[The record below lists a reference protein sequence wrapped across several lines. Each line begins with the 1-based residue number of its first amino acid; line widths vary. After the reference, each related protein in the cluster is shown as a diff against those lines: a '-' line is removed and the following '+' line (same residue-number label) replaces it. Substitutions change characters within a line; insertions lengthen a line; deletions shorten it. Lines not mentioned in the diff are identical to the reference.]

1 MKEYLETWG
10 LTLFLLLVLLV
21 VIADT
26 MHGTTC
32 FLPEGCNVPTVTRA
46 TEDMLIVYRGHEVV
60 AASLDGYVCAGT
72 VGDSICHRAIP
83 AQDAM
88 EGIA

>member
-32 FLPEGCNVPTVTRA
+32 WIPEGCTTPVVVRA
-46 TEDMLIVYRGHEVV
+46 TEDMLIVIRGEDVV
-60 AASLDGYVCAGT
+60 AASLDGYVCGGT
-72 VGDSICHRAIP
+72 LVDPHCHRAIP

-88 EGIA
+88 EGSK

>member
-21 VIADT
+21 VVADT

-32 FLPEGCNVPTVTRA
+32 WIPEGCPYTTVA
-46 TEDMLIVYRGHEVV
+46 GKDMLIVYRGHEVV

>member
-46 TEDMLIVYRGHEVV
+46 TEDMLIVYRSGGVV
-60 AASLDGYVCAGT
+60 AASLDGYVCVGT
-72 VGDSICHRAIP
+72 ADAPNCHRAIP
-83 AQDAM
+83 VQDAM

>member
-32 FLPEGCNVPTVTRA
+32 WIPEGCTSYRTFVG
-46 TEDMLIVYRGHEVV
+46 EDMLIVYRGHEVV
-60 AASLDGYVCAGT
+60 AASLDGYVCTGT

-83 AQDAM
+83 EPTM
-88 EGIA
+88 EGSK